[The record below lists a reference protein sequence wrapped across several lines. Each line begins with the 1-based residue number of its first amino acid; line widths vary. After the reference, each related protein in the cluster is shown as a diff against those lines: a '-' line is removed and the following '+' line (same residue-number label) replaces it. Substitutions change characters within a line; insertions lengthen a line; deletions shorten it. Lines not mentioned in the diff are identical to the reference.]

1 MGREYV
7 RAVAQ
12 DKKKALWFT
21 LRDKLKES
29 IRNCEPTAEGLE
41 AEADD
46 LDTTFDIWAG
56 TFSRIDD
63 IVAEFEKGEQTGPQ
77 ALEAVE
83 WILEL

>member
-1 MGREYV
+1 MSREYV
-7 RAVAQ
+7 RAIAQ

-29 IRNCEPTAEGLE
+29 IRNCEPSAEGLE
-41 AEADD
+41 AQAADI
-46 LDTTFDIWAG
+46 DTAFDIWAN

-63 IVAEFEKGEQTGPQ
+63 LVAEFEAGQQTGPQ
-77 ALEAVE
+77 ALETVE